1 MERSENFKQSAL
13 NRAEDNIRSNKT
25 QNLSIEAER
34 ATELEEITESATEE
48 AKEEK
53 KAEKALTKEKQTV
66 VSIAKNVL
74 QLTCD
79 IDDVLT
85 YATVHNG
92 AHIVRD
98 ICVKNISESD
108 LDGLMLRS
116 VPIIIL
122 LRI

>member
-1 MERSENFKQSAL
+1 MR
-13 NRAEDNIRSNKT
+13 
-25 QNLSIEAER
+25 
-34 ATELEEITESATEE
+34 TELEEITESATEE

-108 LDGLMLRS
+108 LDGLMLRVCS
-116 VPIIIL
+116 DNNLTENFELGIEKIKS
-122 LRI
+122 R